1 MKGNGGK
8 GEKAAGKGKGGK
20 GEIAVDKE
28 QFLRMERKLR
38 INGSG

>member
-8 GEKAAGKGKGGK
+8 REKAAGKGKGGK